1 MPEPVSPLIGRS
13 ADGYIQ
19 IEDTGVRG
27 QITLRGDL
35 GSEGIAEVVRELVG
49 VEIPGIWQIAQNG
62 DRKAVWMAPDE
73 LLLLL
78 PRKEVPGAVALAGEM
93 LAGQHHLV
101 LDVSNARVVLRLS
114 GAGVAEVLAKGAP
127 GDLSEGAFPP
137 GSARRTRLGALAV
150 GFWRLDEQVWEI
162 IAFRSYA
169 HHLMTWLEDAARKGA
184 EVHY

>member
-1 MPEPVSPLIGRS
+1 MSEPVSPLIGRN
-13 ADGYIQ
+13 AEGYIR

-35 GSEGIAEVVRELVG
+35 GSEPIAEVVRELVG
-49 VEIPGIWQIAQNG
+49 VEIPATWQIARNG
-62 DRKAVWMAPDE
+62 ERKAVWMAPDE

-78 PRKEVPGAVALAGEM
+78 PRSEVAEAVARAGEM

-101 LDVSNARVVLRLS
+101 LDVSNARVVLRLT

-127 GDLSEGAFPP
+127 CDLSERAFPP

-162 IAFRSYA
+162 VAFRSYA
-169 HHLMTWLEDAARKGA
+169 HHLMTWLEDAARSGA
-184 EVHY
+184 EVRY